1 MTITWTKRAL
11 SVLLSCAVLF
21 SVMATT
27 VFSVAA
33 AVEAEYLDSMIEFDG
48 GTMARWVLGPPGY
61 DDGYPSATPAG
72 TDVAEK
78 LINGDRRV
86 KFSNIDGTNYNV
98 DSNNAVTGMRASLP
112 VGSYNFKFTARIR
125 RGTNTVETANPF
137 HVSVTSNPAAAAGPS
152 MIGTPMLRDIPNDQ
166 WVTIRVPF
174 VINNSSAYVNHE
186 YKIRGAISPVIGG
199 SNAEAWIGR
208 EIVIERSNSTMQRQD
223 IAAIFVTNDQYSS
236 DVTARGNLGIDK
248 TLTYDGAEDMY
259 SFVAELPRGQYYAKF
274 VTKTSQVRA
283 GTSLNREIAMFT
295 SDRGLSVRLP
305 MLEEYNDD
313 EWKNVTIPFTV
324 SNADDSYPITYK
336 ISGPK
341 NGALDLS
348 LSEYILICRNDSP
361 LPVPQQAWR
370 ERYIPANHMAL
381 GVGMS
386 ESSWSGSTVPSY
398 DTANGY
404 YMLPRGVNADGLF
417 ANGIRMR
424 VSRQQFVNSGHI
436 SHGKA
441 YIKIVAKVPEV
452 ASAQMRNTRLFRF
465 DVLADEA
472 PLGGTTGLVGPSYP
486 EIDITYG
493 VFTAA
498 NEYQTII
505 REFDVPDEFFGAGST
520 TAFELVINGRF
531 YRNVSDLHIK
541 SLTISPYFATD
552 EYAEPNKPSMP
563 DNDIEHQFIP
573 FVDRGYN
580 IIWPA
585 GQPMPSFGK
594 PAEVMDFIGTSNATR
609 EDRNSLIC
617 LQGLVNRIQ
626 PRIAI
631 GGAEPLLSAQG
642 AKYFPF
648 AAGKD
653 TPTRIRDT
661 ISKYRNDF
669 RGFILYGSG
678 SSGHVQSQI
687 ATTLGGMYNAL
698 PVTQQ
703 MLDSLRNAPYNFRPV
718 DYPVF
723 VDLTGHNWPDNQTG
737 EIAAATWLYNNYRP
751 DPGTPG
757 GSMRSDG
764 NPSYYTRAF
773 LLGNTGGDRIPNR
786 DLAIA
791 VLAPVTYLNPSGD
804 SRDALTPFFED
815 MRDNHNGGLDAIQ
828 LGFHA
833 EDEGGYINMGT
844 RHGVTS
850 VPSDYLENYT
860 AYAGMSRIIDPPT
873 VPKKPDLVGGKA
885 YLSKSLSD
893 GDNIAYVTG
902 SMRGYV
908 NNSSRSGAYPL
919 NWTFTAAMLDYAP
932 QLMQWY
938 FDTAT
943 DGDLYIAGPS
953 GYGYTKAENWPNSAT
968 GASSVLL
975 KDGTRGTWTQGYAEL
990 NNDYNERTQ
999 IGYPTIW
1006 GGAGGEGSVYTGFPF
1021 TKYSSFAD
1029 FNLYPS
1035 LGGAY
1040 FMNSWE
1046 SGTVRRKSTLGPAYL
1061 HRFNWFNYRGDW
1073 DYAGDNIF
1081 LEPRPGIP
1089 ANSGGSIAQRI
1100 THRATTSKPAND
1112 TNTFDS
1118 FQVEVWAEDVGRVP
1132 NMNKWYH
1139 FFANNDPYKDVIRF
1153 LRSDHYFMLL
1163 NEHEGQPINNA
1174 LQMEAFASG
1183 HDGGYTPGKVTDG
1196 SFGRSHGWRTSK
1208 KDGDGKQWVAVDF
1221 GKRQTITRYVV
1232 KNAELAG
1239 FNPDLNTKSWEF
1251 QASIDGKVWTTL
1263 ETVENNEK
1271 ATYYSDYNQDLGSG
1285 ARYRYA
1291 RILINDPGSDDVAR
1305 IQDLEVYGV
1314 NNWDRADQTYTTYR
1328 TELEQFI
1335 NDAETRTQSEYTTT
1349 SWTAMQNLKDTADT
1363 ISGSADNSST
1373 YSQAEVDD
1381 AAAALEEALGKL
1393 IRTDGSSEDCQV
1405 TFTNGHGQVIAVIN
1419 VAYGGTV
1426 TAPQAPEMTGYDFV
1440 GWDSA
1445 LTGINDHITINA
1457 EWTIKEYDV
1466 VFYDNNEPM
1475 GLPQNAPHGGKVD
1488 PPTVGERPGY
1498 TFIGWDMDVNY
1509 VHGDRINAVWEV
1521 SKYPINYAGLSG
1533 AFNPNPLT
1541 YTYGE
1546 EFVLQPLAGIPGRE
1560 FSRWTIDNVTVTSIP
1575 AGEMGAKTIMAQW
1588 TNLPYNITYVM
1599 GEGGVNNAN
1608 NPSTGTYGTTV
1619 PVSAAT
1625 RPGYTFRNW
1634 FTHPTNNATA
1644 NRVTNIS
1651 AEQVGDITLYAGW
1664 TSVSQALTY
1673 ENLQGA
1679 AHSNPSSYL
1688 PENPVTT
1695 PPATFVDLAGI
1706 EMEDPGAATDTELE
1720 FAGWYDTA
1728 GYRVTLLPWY
1738 YAAPLTLT
1746 ARWVSAGTQEY
1757 TINYNGLG
1765 DLRNPNPASYFE
1777 GAGFK
1782 LQIPEKRD
1790 GFTFLGWLDEDG
1802 AAITEISDT
1811 DAQDMEIFASWQ
1823 GTVYNIEYADTK
1835 GAVNPNPATYESGTR
1850 LALLPLPDTEG
1861 YGFGGWKDEDDEIV
1875 TFVSEYQEGDITLT
1889 AVWQDLTS
1897 EIFYQNTKGA
1907 DNPNPDTYIKGNGFI
1922 LLDLEDVP
1930 GFKFNGWYNS
1940 LGEKVRAVSDEDF
1953 GTITLTA
1960 EWLPMFELIY
1970 DGNNGIGSL
1979 YETEEAVTEEFRVE
1993 NNTFDAP
2000 DEDMIF
2006 AGWNTEPDG
2015 SGTAYAEGALIR
2027 MPNGGLT
2034 LYAQWILQPTEMYT
2048 LSYNL
2053 NGGTG
2058 DIPAGTSF
2066 WSGMIYTPAEWSF
2079 DAPDN
2084 DKEFNG
2090 WNSKPDGSGKVYLS
2104 GTTARMPAND
2114 LILYAQW
2121 LDISDRE
2128 VFSLNF
2134 NAGDSGTGYA
2144 PPEEMLIDGLF
2155 FTAATNTFI
2164 APAGMVFAGWN
2175 SEEDGSGEAA
2185 AAGSIL
2191 VMRDADMTLYAQWI
2205 SEDADTYTLTYNAND
2220 DEEDPAIVTVADKAA
2235 GSYFIQEDL
2244 DVIFGPDF
2252 EIPAGKFPLGW
2263 NTSQDGSGGSY
2274 VTGSTVVMPDEDL
2287 TLYVIWA
2294 DLPPELYSILYDLNG
2309 GDGTVPVEDDLEEGQ
2324 TFTAAGIANITAPSG
2339 KQFKEWNTVRAG
2351 TGTAYAPG
2359 STVTVG
2365 KENLTL
2371 YAIWEDIPVV
2381 NRTVT
2386 FNGNGVPNPPSRT
2399 VASGTAIGTL
2409 PTVSRANHTFAGWFT
2424 ANTGGTQ
2431 VTAATIVNANMTVF
2445 ARWTPATVTW
2455 TVTFM
2460 DGARNLTNL
2469 RKTVNNN
2476 TRVTSPKPP
2485 AKKNQTFVGWFTA
2498 NTGGSQFNFG
2508 RNIVANVTLYA
2519 RYERNPAR
2527 PTKMKATRSKR
2538 KARVSWKK
2546 QNGVT
2551 VEIQQRI
2558 GAKGKWTRTGTTK
2571 KAGANSFTTK
2581 NLRKGRR
2588 YQFRA
2593 RAIKRIA
2600 GRVVRSAWSGASK
2613 ALLIR

>member
-1 MTITWTKRAL
+1 MRTFNFRKVTAL
-11 SVLLSCAVLF
+11 FLALTLFFGVL
-21 SVMATT
+21 AT
-27 VFSVAA
+27 A
-33 AVEAEYLDSMIEFDG
+33 AVPVHAANSMIPADDDG
-48 GTMARWVLGPPGY
+48 VVARWMLGPDGY
-61 DDGYPSATPAG
+61 DDGLDMAAATGSGDIALKR
-72 TDVAEK
+72 V
-78 LINGDRRV
+78 NGDRLVR
-86 KFSNIDGTNYNV
+86 YNSIGV
-98 DSNNAVTGMRASLP
+98 SGMNAALP
-112 VGSYNFKFTARIR
+112 PGSYIFKFRALIK
-125 RGTNTVETANPF
+125 RGTDNSKLAPNSAPFNVEG
-137 HVSVTSNPAAAAGPS
+137 AGASPN
-152 MIGTPMLRDIPNDQ
+152 LRDIPDNE
-166 WVTIRVPF
+166 WMTYNIRF
-174 VINNSSAYVNHE
+174 VVSNADAWANRAYS
-186 YKIRGAISPVIGG
+186 IRGADPDVIGG
-199 SNAEAWIGR
+199 SNAEAYIGR
-208 EIVIERSNSTMQRQD
+208 EIVIAKNSDPMPERGVFALAVTQEN
-223 IAAIFVTNDQYSS
+223 FVNDLIQGTSGKGT
-236 DVTARGNLGIDK
+236 VGLDK
-248 TLTYDGAEDMY
+248 SRTYDGEDTMY
-259 SFVAELPRGQYYAKF
+259 SFNAALPQGQYYAKF
-274 VTKTSQVRA
+274 STKTSGIREGSA
-283 GTSLNREIAMFT
+283 LNREIAEFT
-295 SDRGLSVRLP
+295 SNRGLSVRLP
-305 MLEEYNDD
+305 SLSEYNEN
-313 EWKNVTIPFTV
+313 EWKNIIIPFTV
-324 SNADDSYPITYK
+324 SSSDDEMPVTYS

-341 NGALDLS
+341 NGAADLTLEEYIMICDNDDFFPVPKNSWDERTVLGGQLANGTGGISSNNWSGARPVYDARKDYLELPAS
-348 LSEYILICRNDSP
+348 LSVD
-361 LPVPQQAWR
+361 
-370 ERYIPANHMAL
+370 
-381 GVGMS
+381 GVFASNINMRIS
-386 ESSWSGSTVPSY
+386 RKS
-398 DTANGY
+398 TANKGF
-404 YMLPRGVNADGLF
+404 LHP
-417 ANGIRMR
+417 
-424 VSRQQFVNSGHI
+424 
-436 SHGKA
+436 GKV
-441 YIKIVAKVPEV
+441 YIKVVAKVPV
-452 ASAQMRNTRLFRF
+452 MPSSQQRNMELFRLELLNAETLLESF
-465 DVLADEA
+465 PVSY
-472 PLGGTTGLVGPSYP
+472 GTFQS
-486 EIDITYG
+486 
-493 VFTAA
+493 A
-498 NEYQTII
+498 NEYQTIT
-505 REFDVPDEFFGAGST
+505 REFEIKEDVFNTETSVFSLRGFF
-520 TAFELVINGRF
+520 I
-531 YRNVSDLHIK
+531 RNISDLHIK
-541 SLTISPYFATD
+541 SITISPDPEESNDPTEIYD
-552 EYAEPNKPSMP
+552 IKWP
-563 DNDIEHQFIP
+563 DD
-573 FVDRGYN
+573 
-580 IIWPA
+580 
-585 GQPMPSFGK
+585 QPLPSFGT
-594 PAEVMDFIGTSNATR
+594 PADVVD
-609 EDRNSLIC
+609 LIDMGGST
-617 LQGLVNRIQ
+617 LAQSMLARHMQGLVNRIK
-626 PRIAI
+626 PRVYVGD
-631 GGAEPLLSAQG
+631 GGEAARVGLNYVSFLPG
-642 AKYFPF
+642 ASIE
-648 AAGKD
+648 D
-653 TPTRIRDT
+653 RIYGF
-661 ISKYRNDF
+661 INKYRDEID
-669 RGFILYGSG
+669 GFIVFDGASSAPYGEADYPLRNTLNN
-678 SSGHVQSQI
+678 SSVNV
-687 ATTLGGMYNAL
+687 ATTLGGIYNAL

-703 MLDSLRNAPYNFRPV
+703 MLSVLRGSPYNMNAA
-718 DYPVF
+718 
-723 VDLTGHNWPDNQTG
+723 NWPVIKDVSNLWAHEPSTSTSMFLTTTTNG
-737 EIAAATWLYNNYRP
+737 RVNAAEWLYENYRP
-751 DPGTPG
+751 
-757 GSMRSDG
+757 G
-764 NPSYYTRAF
+764 NPYGNPPYNTRVFAVY
-773 LLGNTGGDRIPNR
+773 NPDDHAANR
-786 DLAIA
+786 DLALA
-791 VLAPVTYLNPSGD
+791 VNAPVGWLCSGYSSSSQAD
-804 SRDALTPFFED
+804 TEETVPLRKFYAD
-815 MRDNHNGGLDAIQ
+815 MRDNHNNGIGAIQ
-828 LGFHA
+828 LGFWPV
-833 EDEGGYINMGT
+833 EEGGVKLAT
-844 RHGVTS
+844 RYGITCP
-850 VPSDYLENYT
+850 PSDHFSNHTILS
-860 AYAGMSRIIDPPT
+860 GQSRVLDPPT
-873 VPKKPDLVGGKA
+873 VPKKPDLENGRN
-885 YLSKSLSD
+885 YLLLALSD
-893 GDNIAYVTG
+893 GDNI
-902 SMRGYV
+902 GYV
-908 NNSSRSGAYPL
+908 QGAMNSGERYGDRNFALNPI
-919 NWTFTAAMLDYAP
+919 NWTNSTAMLDAAP
-932 QLMQWY
+932 QMLQYYYNTSSDNVMH
-938 FDTAT
+938 
-943 DGDLYIAGPS
+943 IIGPS
-953 GYGYTKAENWPNSAT
+953 GYGYTRGEEWGRAVYTNTNEAT
-968 GASSVLL
+968 NHPQPTLAKLP
-975 KDGTRGTWTQGYAEL
+975 DGTEVHWAEAYAEL
-990 NNDYNERTQ
+990 NNRYTEMTSMQ
-999 IGYPTIW
+999 YPTVWGNVRGHTQDRNLLKQADFNMFADFRFYPSLRGLIYVQNNNIGGSASVKSANSDMYAHRFNLSTYQNF
-1006 GGAGGEGSVYTGFPF
+1006 GGAGTSQSDVD
-1021 TKYSSFAD
+1021 SSILSRA
-1029 FNLYPS
+1029 NGIANAS
-1035 LGGAY
+1035 IG
-1040 FMNSWE
+1040 
-1046 SGTVRRKSTLGPAYL
+1046 SGTSIFSALQITCWQANLVDRINQMYLNIRQNANGSRVRSL
-1061 HRFNWFNYRGDW
+1061 
-1073 DYAGDNIF
+1073 
-1081 LEPRPGIP
+1081 
-1089 ANSGGSIAQRI
+1089 
-1100 THRATTSKPAND
+1100 RAD
-1112 TNTFDS
+1112 
-1118 FQVEVWAEDVGRVP
+1118 
-1132 NMNKWYH
+1132 H
-1139 FFANNDPYKDVIRF
+1139 F
-1153 LRSDHYFMLL
+1153 FMLL
-1163 NEHEGQPINNA
+1163 NEINGQPINNA

-1251 QASIDGKVWTTL
+1251 QASIDGKVWTML

-2309 GDGTVPVEDDLEEGQ
+2309 GDGTVPVQDDLEEGQ
-2324 TFTAAGIANITAPSG
+2324 TFTAAGAANITAPGG

-2365 KENLTL
+2365 TENLTL